1 MQCSGE
7 IGLIPSAW
15 KTHSQL
21 LQQSLTPRCLRRVSK
36 RARDLV
42 LNCLSKAASFPE
54 RTLRTMLVTRGAV
67 SHQYFYI
74 QMQRCLVLVTV
85 TGILTTAQPAFWQR
99 RASISSTTGLTTE
112 PGTPWAGLSV
122 GPFIQVCCWSSA
134 DPKHT
139 SRKGISG
146 EGWVVCMEQ
155 SRECQLGEVGSSG
168 DALLQGI
175 SGSSSFL
182 TRLSAALL
190 LIAS

>member
-1 MQCSGE
+1 MR
-7 IGLIPSAW
+7 
-15 KTHSQL
+15 SQP
-21 LQQSLTPRCLRRVSK
+21 LQQPLTPRCRRRVSEQ
-36 RARDLV
+36 ACDLV

-54 RTLRTMLVTRGAV
+54 LSLRTMLVTRGVV
-67 SHQYFYI
+67 SRQYLYI

-85 TGILTTAQPAFWQR
+85 TGILTTAQPAFWRR

-122 GPFIQVCCWSSA
+122 GPFIQVCCWFSA

-139 SRKGISG
+139 SCKGKSR
-146 EGWVVCMEQ
+146 EGRVVCTEQ
-155 SRECQLGEVGSSG
+155 SHECQLGEVGSSG
-168 DALLQGI
+168 DALPQGI

-182 TRLSAALL
+182 ARLSAALL